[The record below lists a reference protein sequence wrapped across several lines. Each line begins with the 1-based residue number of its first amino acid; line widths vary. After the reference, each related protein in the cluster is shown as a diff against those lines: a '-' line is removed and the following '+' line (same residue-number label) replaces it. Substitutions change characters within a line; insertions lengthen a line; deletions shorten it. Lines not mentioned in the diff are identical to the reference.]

1 MASLRWTALLLAAGV
16 WLAADA
22 ALAQELRVRPGTSAV
37 EGVPGSLQDAPAP
50 APVLGPRVAP
60 GFSPPRFNG
69 KPDFT
74 GVWNNETLT
83 GISRAPAFGSRL
95 VLTRST

>member
-1 MASLRWTALLLAAGV
+1 V
-16 WLAADA
+16 
-22 ALAQELRVRPGTSAV
+22 
-37 EGVPGSLQDAPAP
+37 PAP
-50 APVLGPRVAP
+50 APILGPRVAP

-83 GISRAPAFGSRL
+83 GINRPG
-95 VLTRST
+95 RSARDWS